1 MPSTSND
8 SVREI
13 ELYRN
18 LAERGRELI
27 CQAGVTGRYL
37 YVSPNCQQILGYQP
51 EELMGQSLFKFVH
64 PDDLPGLNRL
74 YVLGLITHQPAQLQF
89 RYRRKDGD
97 WCWLETNGQPFFG
110 WGGLWRATLI
120 LRDITEFRRMEEQLR
135 QVHDFRDSIL
145 TATSNVVA
153 AVDIEGRFLLV
164 NPRLCELAGC
174 HAEGLKGQDFLTRL
188 APEDHQEARTAL
200 HDVATKKTPQSRC
213 EVSLLHQQGGER
225 RILLMMSPLLVEGHL
240 TGVVLNGEDLTEL
253 RQSEENRE
261 YLLRQL
267 QIAQKLE
274 SIGKMSAGVAHD
286 FNNVL
291 AGALSTTE
299 LLKSEL
305 ADRPDLA
312 RLLSLQQRA
321 MERASHLTQQLL
333 AFSRHEKI
341 IAGPVELA
349 SRVRD
354 LLEFCST
361 QFDKRIEVTNWIASD
376 LPPVLGDAGQVD
388 QILLNLLLNAGQA
401 LVAVADEG
409 RLPRITVDARVESIS
424 PQLAQNHGLTAG
436 QTMLHLFIRDNGPGI
451 PAALQAQIFDPFFTT
466 KSPMQNHGLGLST
479 THALVKNHE
488 GAIEVESRLGH
499 ETVFHVYLPVCSEA
513 AREIPSD
520 LDGIPMPKAPRPVV
534 RAPGNLI
541 NGKS

>member
-1 MPSTSND
+1 MSQPPHD
-8 SVREI
+8 SVRET

-18 LAERGRELI
+18 LAENGREFI

-37 YVSPNCQQILGYQP
+37 YASSNCQQILGYSP
-51 EELMGQSLFKFVH
+51 EELIGQSFFSFVH
-64 PDDLPGLNRL
+64 PDDLSAVNRL

-89 RYRRKDGD
+89 RYRRKNGD

-120 LRDITEFRRMEEQLR
+120 LRDITQFRQMEEQLR
-135 QVHDFRDSIL
+135 QVHDFRESIL
-145 TATSNVVA
+145 TATSNIVA
-153 AVDIEGRFLLV
+153 MVDSEGRFFLT
-164 NPRLCELAGC
+164 NPRLCDLAGC
-174 HAEGLKGQDFLTRL
+174 TAEALKGQDLLTRL
-188 APEDHQEARTAL
+188 APEDHEAVRAAMT
-200 HDVATKKTPQSRC
+200 DVVAGNQPQSRC

-225 RILLMMSPLLVEGHL
+225 RILLTFSPLVVEGKL
-240 TGVVLNGEDLTEL
+240 NGVVLNGEDLTEL

-305 ADRPDLA
+305 ADRPDLT

-321 MERASHLTQQLL
+321 MERASDLTRQLL

-341 IAGPVELA
+341 IAGPVDLP

-361 QFDKRIEVTNWIASD
+361 QFDKRIEVTNWISGD

-401 LVAVADEG
+401 LVAVANEG
-409 RLPRITVDARVESIS
+409 RQPRITVDARVESLS
-424 PQLAQNHGLTAG
+424 PQLAQNHGLTVG
-436 QTMLHLFIRDNGPGI
+436 ETMLHLFIRDNGPGI

-466 KSPMQNHGLGLST
+466 KSPLQNHGLGLST
-479 THALVKNHE
+479 THSLVKNHH

-499 ETVFHVYLPVCSEA
+499 ETVFHVYLPVCAASMPPAEA
-513 AREIPSD
+513 D
-520 LDGIPMPKAPRPVV
+520 LDSVPMAVPQRPAV
-534 RAPGNLI
+534 RMPGNLVS
-541 NGKS
+541 GKS

>member
-1 MPSTSND
+1 MPSIPTD

-51 EELMGQSLFKFVH
+51 EELIGQSLFNFVH
-64 PDDLPGLNRL
+64 PDDLPGVNRL

-89 RYRRKDGD
+89 RYRRKNGE

-120 LRDITEFRRMEEQLR
+120 LRDITQFRRMEEQLR

-145 TATSNVVA
+145 TGTSNVVA
-153 AVDIEGRFLLV
+153 AVDSDGRFLLV
-164 NPRLCELAGC
+164 NSRLCELAGC
-174 HAEGLKGQDFLTRL
+174 HAEGLKGEDFLTRL
-188 APEDHQEARTAL
+188 APEDQQAARTAL
-200 HDVATKKTPQSRC
+200 HDVVTKKMPQSRC

-225 RILLMMSPLLVEGHL
+225 RILLIMSPLLVEGRL

-305 ADRPDLA
+305 ADRPDLS

-341 IAGPVELA
+341 IAGPVDLP

-376 LPPVLGDAGQVD
+376 LPPVLGDGGQVD

-409 RLPRITVDARVESIS
+409 RLPRITVDARVESLS

-499 ETVFHVYLPVCSEA
+499 ETVFHVYLPVCDEA
-513 AREIPSD
+513 ARKIPSD
-520 LDGIPMPKAPRPVV
+520 LDGIPMPKAPAPVV
-534 RAPGNLI
+534 RAPGNLMS
-541 NGKS
+541 GKP